1 MMRPPEQHRVII
13 VEGAPPLLDALRWAL
28 EETPDLTVVGETD
41 SGIDVIAMAE
51 RLQPDLV
58 IVDTGLHPMDG
69 FAVTRILKDMPRPP
83 AVLLLAAHCDP
94 PTIQRAD
101 EAGSDGIAG
110 KDTDWDSLLFAIRHV
125 LEHASA
131 RTGQTP

>member
-1 MMRPPEQHRVII
+1 MTRPAAQHRVII
-13 VEGAPPLLDALRWAL
+13 VEGVPTLLDALRWAL
-28 EETPDLTVVGETD
+28 EETPDLTVVGETN
-41 SGIDVIAMAE
+41 SGIDALALTE

-69 FAVTRILKDMPRPP
+69 FAVTRILKEMPKPP

-94 PTIQRAD
+94 PTIHRAD

-110 KDTDWDSLLFAIRHV
+110 KDTDWESLLFAIRHV
-125 LEHASA
+125 LEHTSA
-131 RTGQTP
+131 RSGRTT